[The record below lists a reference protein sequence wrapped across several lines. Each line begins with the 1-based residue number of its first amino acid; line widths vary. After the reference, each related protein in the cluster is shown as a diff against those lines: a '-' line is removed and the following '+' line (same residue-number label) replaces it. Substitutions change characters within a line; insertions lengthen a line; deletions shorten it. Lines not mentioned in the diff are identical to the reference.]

1 MNQNYLRPAKFGLVL
16 QYQTLLWLVLG
27 MKCADEYTYN
37 LRIAPPYALY
47 AKKTQQ
53 KGIKTGVTWY
63 ISSQLNKIGK
73 GIIFS
78 T

>member
-1 MNQNYLRPAKFGLVL
+1 
-16 QYQTLLWLVLG
+16 
-27 MKCADEYTYN
+27 